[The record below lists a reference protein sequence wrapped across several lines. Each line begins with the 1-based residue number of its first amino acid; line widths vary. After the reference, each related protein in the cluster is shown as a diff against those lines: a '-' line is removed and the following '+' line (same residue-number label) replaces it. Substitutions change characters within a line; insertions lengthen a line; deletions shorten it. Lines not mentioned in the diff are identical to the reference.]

1 VVKEKALS
9 VEIHV
14 FRDLTSRQSYL
25 TDTSRPV
32 MPELAHFQMNGQL
45 PLNPLSLAPTSLTTS
60 YIQPFPHPT
69 DASST
74 PTNNDRTETDHVV
87 VQIQPS
93 SSSEPSHVSRPSS
106 FRFLSRLAECLGLSS
121 TSAPWSRAKQGEQ
134 YKTQAQTPGDEID
147 GLSETMS
154 SAEYW
159 TSGNSDPSSWS
170 IEEQD
175 ARSIPQYVLDYAPYV
190 HLFSGEEF
198 WPCDIA
204 EHLTHITPKLNYTPI
219 YKMRRDRT
227 LDNLQELNRVGG
239 RSVYLTSDDNVEERP
254 DWLGGSS
261 NIPEGVDSVMTNG
274 TERSV
279 GRSSAP
285 AVLVVVPKEDGVVDA
300 FWFYFYSYNYG
311 PKVFNVRF
319 GNHVGDWEHTL
330 VRFRNGVP
338 VQVSLSE
345 HSWGEA
351 YAYSAME
358 KIGKRPL
365 TFSATGSHAM
375 YATPGLHPYVLPL
388 GVLHDQTDR
397 GPLWDPSLNLH
408 SYTYN
413 LRDGA
418 LLASNHTPQ
427 APTNWFY
434 YGGRWGD
441 KIYPSS
447 DSRQY
452 SVAGQHHYV
461 SGPLGARFK
470 NLGRANV
477 CQGRGKCDVR
487 YWLPPHGM
495 EKHISPEQLQEAA
508 DTEVDMNGFADVET

>member
-1 VVKEKALS
+1 
-9 VEIHV
+9 
-14 FRDLTSRQSYL
+14 
-25 TDTSRPV
+25 
-32 MPELAHFQMNGQL
+32 MPELAHFHTNGQL
-45 PLNPLSLAPTSLTTS
+45 PLNPPSLVSTSLTTS
-60 YIQPFPHPT
+60 YNRPPSYPT
-69 DASST
+69 YASST
-74 PTNNDRTETDHVV
+74 PTANDQPDTDQVV
-87 VQIQPS
+87 VQIQPTS
-93 SSSEPSHVSRPSS
+93 SSKPCHVPKPSS
-106 FRFLSRLAECLGLSS
+106 SGLFSRLAEYFGLSS
-121 TSAPWSRAKQGEQ
+121 DKGAWSRAKQGDQ
-134 YKTQAQTPGDEID
+134 YKDQAEALIEID
-147 GLSETMS
+147 SLSETMS

-159 TSGNSDPSSWS
+159 NSGNSDPSSWS

-227 LDNLQELNRVGG
+227 LNNLEELNRVGG
-239 RSVYLTSDDNVEERP
+239 RSVYLTSNDNVEERP

-261 NIPEGVDSVMTNG
+261 NIPEDVGSVMTNG
-274 TERSV
+274 TERPV

-285 AVLVVVPKEDGVVDA
+285 AVLVVVPKEDGIVDA
-300 FWFYFYSYNYG
+300 FWFYFYSYNLG
-311 PKVFNVRF
+311 NKVLNIRF

-330 VRFRNGVP
+330 VRFKDGAP

-351 YAYSAME
+351 YAYSAIE

-397 GPLWDPSLNLH
+397 GPLWDPSLNMH

-413 LRDGA
+413 LQNGA

-434 YGGRWGD
+434 FGGRWGD
-441 KIYPSS
+441 KSYPSS

-452 SVAGQHHYV
+452 SFAGQYHYV

-477 CQGRGKCDVR
+477 CQGGGKCEIR
-487 YWLPPHGM
+487 YWLPPPGM
-495 EKHISPEQLQEAA
+495 AKHISPEQLQETV
-508 DTEVDMNGFADVET
+508 DTDLDVDSLTDIKD

>member
-1 VVKEKALS
+1 
-9 VEIHV
+9 
-14 FRDLTSRQSYL
+14 
-25 TDTSRPV
+25 

-45 PLNPLSLAPTSLTTS
+45 PLNPLSLVSTSLTTS
-60 YIQPFPHPT
+60 YNRPSPYPT
-69 DASST
+69 ELSST
-74 PTNNDRTETDHVV
+74 PTDQDPSETDHVV
-87 VQIQPS
+87 VQIKPS
-93 SSSEPSHVSRPSS
+93 SSSKPCHVTKPSS
-106 FRFLSRLAECLGLSS
+106 SGFFSRLVDYFGLSS
-121 TSAPWSRAKQGEQ
+121 TSESSRAKQGEQ
-134 YKTQAQTPGDEID
+134 YKDQAQPLADEID
-147 GLSETMS
+147 SLPEMMS

-159 TSGNSDPSSWS
+159 TSGSSDPTSWS
-170 IEEQD
+170 IEEQE

-219 YKMRRDRT
+219 YKMRKDRT
-227 LDNLQELNRVGG
+227 LDNLEELNRVGG
-239 RSVYLTSDDNVEERP
+239 RSVYLTSNDNVEERP

-261 NIPEGVDSVMTNG
+261 NIPEDVGTVMTNG
-274 TERSV
+274 TERPV

-300 FWFYFYSYNYG
+300 FWFYFYSYNLG
-311 PKVFNVRF
+311 NKVLNIRF

-338 VQVSLSE
+338 IQVSLSE

-351 YAYSAME
+351 YAYSAIE
-358 KIGKRPL
+358 KIGQRPL

-397 GPLWDPSLNLH
+397 GPLWDPALNMH

-413 LRDGA
+413 LHNGA

-441 KIYPSS
+441 KMYPTS

-452 SVAGQHHYV
+452 SFAGQYHYV

-477 CQGRGKCDVR
+477 CQGGAKCEIR
-487 YWLPPHGM
+487 YWLPPSGM
-495 EKHISPEQLQEAA
+495 VKHISPEQLQETV
-508 DTEVDMNGFADVET
+508 DTDVDMESLADGRV